1 MGGGWGCDYKMD
13 FLITTIEEQGNIV
26 SCTSFTATFSRYHN
40 GSTNEHFMIL
50 NQSEMLLQGQ

>member
-1 MGGGWGCDYKMD
+1 MD